1 MKSLSRVRLFAT
13 PCTVA
18 YYAPPPMGFPRQEYW
33 SGVPFP
39 EHHPVLLLLLLFFV
53 PGDSTGKEPAC
64 QCRSCKRW
72 GFNPWV
78 GKIPCGEG
86 HSNPLQCSC
95 QENHIDRGAWR
106 ATVHRVTKRWTQ
118 LKRLSTSKLTCFCN
132 LCLPPLAP
140 ESVGREGK
148 FALYQQQKYISIY
161 LLVNETLV
169 TNSPLSALM
178 EI

>member
-1 MKSLSRVRLFAT
+1 MHHFPGGSDGKLSACNTGDRGLI
-13 PCTVA
+13 
-18 YYAPPPMGFPRQEYW
+18 
-33 SGVPFP
+33 
-39 EHHPVLLLLLLFFV
+39 
-53 PGDSTGKEPAC
+53 PGLG
-64 QCRSCKRW
+64 RS
-72 GFNPWV
+72 P
-78 GKIPCGEG
+78 GEG
-86 HSNPLQCSC
+86 NGSPLQYSC
-95 QENHIDRGAWR
+95 PGNTMDGGAWR

>member
-1 MKSLSRVRLFAT
+1 MKVKLLSRVRLFAT

-78 GKIPCGEG
+78 GKIP
-86 HSNPLQCSC
+86 
-95 QENHIDRGAWR
+95 WR
-106 ATVHRVTKRWTQ
+106 REWQSTPVLLPGKSHGQKSLVGYSLWSHKELDMTEQ
-118 LKRLSTSKLTCFCN
+118 LHFT
-132 LCLPPLAP
+132 
-140 ESVGREGK
+140 
-148 FALYQQQKYISIY
+148 
-161 LLVNETLV
+161 
-169 TNSPLSALM
+169 
-178 EI
+178 